1 MKVMMLDGNSIVNRA
16 FYGIRL
22 FSNKEGLYTNAVY
35 GFLNILLKFLDEE
48 KPDGVCVA
56 FDVHAP
62 TIRSRKYEAYK
73 AQRTGM
79 PDELAVQMPVLKEVL
94 DAMNIC
100 RFELEGYEADDI
112 LGTFSRKM
120 TESGGESVIVT
131 GDRDSLQLVGEHSR
145 VKFVSTAMGQTKT
158 IDYTPEIFFE
168 EFGFE
173 PQKLIDYKALMG
185 DPSDNIPGVAGIGK
199 KTASELVQR
208 FGTIQEI
215 YQNLDEIDIKPAV
228 RKKLE
233 AGRDMA
239 FLSYDLATIDC
250 NVPLKLD
257 VNELL
262 SKPYDTKKL
271 YALFLKLEFKS
282 FIEKMS
288 LNSENFQME
297 TEKNDN
303 IPEICLLNKE
313 NWQEMLGDITGQCAV
328 VAENALEMLAIY
340 DKKRAYII
348 KKSNFDLNEYNNLL
362 KFVFSGGIRKI
373 GHDVKKIYTLLMSA
387 GINFTDFEFDTA
399 LGAYLLDSTAGNYSL
414 EKTAL
419 AYLHRQLPSESIFI
433 NGDGLSQDAENDKE
447 KVISRHACAISDLY
461 DKLLPDLEKADMHKL
476 YFTLE
481 LPLCRVLAEMEHVGM
496 KVDSGMLQRFSTELS
511 EKIER
516 TQATIYLLAGEE
528 FNVNST
534 KKLGE
539 ILFERLGLPPVK
551 KTKSGYSTDIEVLEK
566 LKDKHPII
574 RQVIEYR
581 QLTKLRSTYC
591 EGLLKVIGKDGRI
604 HSKFNMMVTATGRL
618 SSTEPNLQNI
628 PVRQELG
635 SEIRKM
641 FVAGDGC
648 VFVDADY
655 SQIELRV
662 LAHISHDKAMINAF
676 KNGEDIH
683 RITASQVFKIAP
695 EDVSPEYRR
704 RAKAVN
710 FGIVYGIS
718 EFSLAEDLGIFRS
731 EAKEYISSYLE
742 HYSGIRQYMH
752 DVVEKAKE
760 VGYVTTIM
768 NRRRYLPELKSQ
780 NYNIRSFGERAAMNT
795 PVQGSAADII
805 KLAMLKVSERLKKEG
820 FRAKLILQV
829 HDELIVEAPENEA
842 EEVKKLLT
850 EEMENVVKLDL
861 PLVAEASLGKTWYE
875 AK

>member
-297 TEKNDN
+297 TEKSEN
-303 IPEICLLNKE
+303 IPEICPLNKE

-328 VAENALEMLAIY
+328 VAENAL
-340 DKKRAYII
+340 
-348 KKSNFDLNEYNNLL
+348 
-362 KFVFSGGIRKI
+362 
-373 GHDVKKIYTLLMSA
+373 
-387 GINFTDFEFDTA
+387 
-399 LGAYLLDSTAGNYSL
+399 
-414 EKTAL
+414 
-419 AYLHRQLPSESIFI
+419 
-433 NGDGLSQDAENDKE
+433 
-447 KVISRHACAISDLY
+447 
-461 DKLLPDLEKADMHKL
+461 
-476 YFTLE
+476 
-481 LPLCRVLAEMEHVGM
+481 
-496 KVDSGMLQRFSTELS
+496 
-511 EKIER
+511 
-516 TQATIYLLAGEE
+516 
-528 FNVNST
+528 
-534 KKLGE
+534 
-539 ILFERLGLPPVK
+539 
-551 KTKSGYSTDIEVLEK
+551 
-566 LKDKHPII
+566 
-574 RQVIEYR
+574 
-581 QLTKLRSTYC
+581 
-591 EGLLKVIGKDGRI
+591 
-604 HSKFNMMVTATGRL
+604 
-618 SSTEPNLQNI
+618 
-628 PVRQELG
+628 
-635 SEIRKM
+635 
-641 FVAGDGC
+641 
-648 VFVDADY
+648 
-655 SQIELRV
+655 
-662 LAHISHDKAMINAF
+662 
-676 KNGEDIH
+676 
-683 RITASQVFKIAP
+683 
-695 EDVSPEYRR
+695 
-704 RAKAVN
+704 
-710 FGIVYGIS
+710 
-718 EFSLAEDLGIFRS
+718 
-731 EAKEYISSYLE
+731 
-742 HYSGIRQYMH
+742 
-752 DVVEKAKE
+752 
-760 VGYVTTIM
+760 
-768 NRRRYLPELKSQ
+768 
-780 NYNIRSFGERAAMNT
+780 
-795 PVQGSAADII
+795 
-805 KLAMLKVSERLKKEG
+805 
-820 FRAKLILQV
+820 
-829 HDELIVEAPENEA
+829 
-842 EEVKKLLT
+842 
-850 EEMENVVKLDL
+850 
-861 PLVAEASLGKTWYE
+861 
-875 AK
+875 